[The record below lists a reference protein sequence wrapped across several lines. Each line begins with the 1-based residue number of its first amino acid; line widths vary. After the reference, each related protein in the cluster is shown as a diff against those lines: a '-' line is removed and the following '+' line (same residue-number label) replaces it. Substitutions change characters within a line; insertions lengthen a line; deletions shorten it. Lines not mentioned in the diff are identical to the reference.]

1 MSGIMSI
8 ENFGTKLITIAD
20 TTALAAVNLYLELG
34 YKPVEVEVVSLYESS
49 ETRLKWNLAMWNHG
63 SSDIAIVN
71 SDNSGY
77 FFVSGDKRQT
87 FYPGFKFNVYSS
99 TSCDGDTQVI
109 SSTYDRDL
117 DQTRI
122 AVASVAASDDS
133 GRAKPLLFGGGYVLT
148 HASANWTELTSATG
162 VRLYDGGQ
170 DIVYNNPAT
179 PTYKFRGTTTAVLS
193 GQVIGEHGQNVL
205 SEEMPARSA
214 DNGAFHRLKSGIII
228 PALAAIRGNAQ
239 VLTVIVRR

>member
-1 MSGIMSI
+1 MSGIMNN
-8 ENFGTKLITIAD
+8 EAFGIKTIHIAD

-34 YKPVEVEVVSLYESS
+34 YKPSKVEVLSLYEST
-49 ETRLKWNLAMWNHG
+49 EAKIEWNLHQWNHG
-63 SSDIAIVN
+63 SSDIAIVD
-71 SDNSGY
+71 SDATSGY
-77 FFVSGDKRQT
+77 LYVSGDKRQT

-99 TSCDGDTQVI
+99 TSCDGDTQVV

-122 AVASVAASDDS
+122 AVASVAADGDS
-133 GRAKPLLFGGGYVLT
+133 GKARPTVYGGGNLIKQATWTALT
-148 HASANWTELTSATG
+148 PATG

-170 DIVYNNPAT
+170 DVVYNNPAT

-193 GQVIGEHGQNVL
+193 GQIIGEHGQNVL

-214 DNGAFHRLKSGIII
+214 DNGAFHRLKSGIIV
-228 PALAAIRGNAQ
+228 PAHADIRGDAQ
-239 VLTVIVRR
+239 VLTVIVYR